1 MKIML
6 CSLVLAL
13 AVPGLAWAQDAA
25 PADTNF
31 APLKDYPAAACSK
44 PAPPPKQPVTTVG
57 SEIERYNAQIANYN
71 KLGKAYVACVNAYV
85 ANANRDMDII
95 RQKSRV
101 AADEAN
107 RP

>member
-1 MKIML
+1 MKITL
-6 CSLVLAL
+6 SILILAL

-25 PADTNF
+25 PAETNF
-31 APLKDYPAAACSK
+31 AALKDYPAAACSK

-57 SEIERYNAQIANYN
+57 SEIERYNVQVGNYN
-71 KLGKAYVACVNAYV
+71 KLGKTYVACVNAYV

-95 RQKSRV
+95 RQKSRA